1 MNGGNAV
8 IKDTE
13 KGAATIQKNVGIS
26 TGRRWERKSRVRRS
40 AKAYAK
46 SLPFLVPIN
55 IPRCR
60 KVRSGWCWN
69 AYKTPEYSRKR
80 ASFCREAIV
89 LRWFGWRI
97 TLLLILLGSNCAQSS
112 IALLLHYMSSSVR
125 GVSPISSATEN
136 WRNFFQLPFYQILEF
151 LTWHKSKDLI

>member
-1 MNGGNAV
+1 MGNAV
-8 IKDTE
+8 ITDTE
-13 KGAATIQKNVGIS
+13 KGAATIQNNVGIS
-26 TGRRWERKSRVRRS
+26 AGKRWERRRRVRRS
-40 AKAYAK
+40 AETHAK
-46 SLPFLVPIN
+46 TLPFFVPIN

-80 ASFCREAIV
+80 ASSCREAIV

-97 TLLLILLGSNCAQSS
+97 TLSLILPGSNCAQSS

-125 GVSPISSATEN
+125 GLPLLSSATEN